1 MFFSAILLL
10 IQMNTVEYF
19 CAIFCIYIFLQY
31 LHILY
36 DICGQH
42 FPLNLANEGG
52 FDRKL
57 LVERQFIFTTG
68 WVCELLQKRC
78 FCFSSLENLYLQ
90 LGGLVHIVNFFRY
103 FCFSFFGN
111 LYLQLGVFAFDPLK
125 T

>member
-1 MFFSAILLL
+1 
-10 IQMNTVEYF
+10 MNTVEYF

-42 FPLNLANEGG
+42 LDLANEGG

-68 WVCELLQKRC
+68 WV
-78 FCFSSLENLYLQ
+78 
-90 LGGLVHIVNFFRY
+90 HIVNFFRRDVSAFHSLKTHIY
-103 FCFSFFGN
+103 NCMGGFTTGCFCF
-111 LYLQLGVFAFDPLK
+111 
-125 T
+125 